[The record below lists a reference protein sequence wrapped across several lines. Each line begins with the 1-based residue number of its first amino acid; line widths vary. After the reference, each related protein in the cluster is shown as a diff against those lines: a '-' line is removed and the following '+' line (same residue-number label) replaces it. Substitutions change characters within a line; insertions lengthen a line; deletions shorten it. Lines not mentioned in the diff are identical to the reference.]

1 MKQLI
6 VGNWKMNL
14 TRDESSLLVNE
25 LLKNN
30 FQNNVEVVLCPP
42 FISIQ
47 LVGELIK
54 NSSIKIGAQNISEH
68 ESGAYTG
75 EISSQMLK
83 SYNCN
88 YCIVGHSERRQY
100 FNETDEL
107 VNKKSKILLSK
118 NIKPI
123 ICVGETLSQ
132 REENKTAEIITVQIK
147 GALKNFSETEILN
160 SVIAYEPV
168 WAIGTGKTASTEQAN
183 EVHELIRTLLAQLY
197 NREVAIQIPIL
208 YGGSVKG
215 ENALELL
222 SQNHIDGA
230 LVGGAAL
237 KSSDF
242 AKIIVSAKNS

>member
-107 VNKKSKILLSK
+107 VNKNQKYFYQKI
-118 NIKPI
+118 
-123 ICVGETLSQ
+123 
-132 REENKTAEIITVQIK
+132 
-147 GALKNFSETEILN
+147 
-160 SVIAYEPV
+160 
-168 WAIGTGKTASTEQAN
+168 
-183 EVHELIRTLLAQLY
+183 
-197 NREVAIQIPIL
+197 
-208 YGGSVKG
+208 
-215 ENALELL
+215 
-222 SQNHIDGA
+222 
-230 LVGGAAL
+230 
-237 KSSDF
+237 
-242 AKIIVSAKNS
+242 